1 MVQVGRTGVLTPK
14 VIVEPVR
21 LAGTTVTNATLHN
34 QDFID
39 EKDIRI
45 GDTVVLQKAGEI
57 IPRERALQGRFLE
70 AYYFSPLPG
79 PVEHPHLWT
88 CPAGTWAVYYYQ
100 GGYDE
105 LPVAYA
111 LFLGTT
117 VISTLAY
124 RVIPLSMGPILDATG
139 YIYVTIFGIAVFR
152 ERMSA
157 RKFGALAVILLGIV
171 VYSMG
176 V

>member
-1 MVQVGRTGVLTPK
+1 MS
-14 VIVEPVR
+14 ES
-21 LAGTTVTNATLHN
+21 
-34 QDFID
+34 
-39 EKDIRI
+39 
-45 GDTVVLQKAGEI
+45 VVLYAGI
-57 IPRERALQGRFLE
+57 ALLGVFVSSVSQVMLKKSAMKTHDSAIREYLN
-70 AYYFSPLPG
+70 PL
-79 PVEHPHLWT
+79 VI
-88 CPAGTWAVYYYQ
+88 A
-100 GGYDE
+100 
-105 LPVAYA
+105 AYA